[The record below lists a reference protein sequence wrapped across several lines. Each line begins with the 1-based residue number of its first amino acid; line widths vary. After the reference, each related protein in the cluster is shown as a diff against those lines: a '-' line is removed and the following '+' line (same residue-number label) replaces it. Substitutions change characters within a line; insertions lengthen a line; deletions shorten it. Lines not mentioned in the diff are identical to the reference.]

1 MHGTN
6 VKKEIAFFL
15 SLSFLQLR
23 TVVRGTGFC
32 SVNFIKKKKSV
43 TSNQS
48 VDRVLPFE
56 IK

>member
-1 MHGTN
+1 M
-6 VKKEIAFFL
+6 KKEIAFFL

-23 TVVRGTGFC
+23 TVVGGTGFC
-32 SVNFIKKKKSV
+32 SVNLLEKK
-43 TSNQS
+43 NPLRLIQS